1 VALFLVTYELSADAD
16 YAELR
21 AKLTA
26 ATSWWHHIGSTWLI
40 VADRSVHDL
49 CGDLQKSVYEG
60 DKLLVVEITDQAMR
74 WRGLPDEAT
83 EWLLASP

>member
-1 VALFLVTYELSADAD
+1 VALFLVAYELSADAD
-16 YAELR
+16 YSELR

-26 ATSWWHHIGSTWLI
+26 APHWWHHIGSTWLI
-40 VADRSVHDL
+40 VDDRSAREV
-49 CGDLQKSVYEG
+49 CAALQESVYEG

-74 WRGLPDEAT
+74 WRGLPAEAT

>member
-1 VALFLVTYELSADAD
+1 MGLFLVNYELYADAD

-26 ATSWWHHIGSTWLI
+26 ATYWWHHIGSTWLI
-40 VADRSVHDL
+40 VADGTAEHL
-49 CGDLQKSVYEG
+49 CGDLQESVYEG

-74 WRGLPDEAT
+74 WRGLPDEAS